1 VKTILVGYE
10 ERPLSGRVLERA
22 ADLAKLT
29 GANVVVTSVAHVMHG
44 KGGGPI
50 DPTDPPERHE
60 TELKEAAAQLSS
72 LGVDHVTT
80 VVGIGDPAQAI
91 LLAAEEHSADLIVVG
106 AHDGGAFSRIFSG
119 SVGDTVAHK
128 AHADV
133 LIVH

>member
-1 VKTILVGYE
+1 MKTILVGYE
-10 ERPLSGRVLERA
+10 ERPLAGRVLERA
-22 ADLAKLT
+22 AELAKLT

-60 TELKEAAAQLSS
+60 TELREAAAQLAA
-72 LGVDHVTT
+72 LGIEHVTT
-80 VVGIGDPAQAI
+80 VVGIGDPAHAI
-91 LLAAEEHSADLIVVG
+91 LQAAEENGADLIVVG